1 MKGLIIATHGD
12 LCFGLKDTYEMV
24 VGNFPENTVFLSLK
38 NGMGVDVFKENF
50 KENMMKLKKCDS
62 YLILVDLEGGS
73 PYNTASEY
81 FYSKDYEGKIEIV
94 TGVNLPILVEAID
107 NLEDM
112 EIKELANLL
121 LINEAI
127 GVKKAKKIE
136 KTEEEEEF

>member
-38 NGMGVDVFKENF
+38 KGMGIDSFKKEF
-50 KENMMKLKKCDS
+50 KENMIKLRDCDS

-81 FYSKDYEGKIEIV
+81 FYSKDYEGKIEII
-94 TGVNLPILVEAID
+94 TGVNLPILVEAVD
-107 NLEDM
+107 NLEEM
-112 EIKELANLL
+112 KVNELANLL
-121 LINEAI
+121 LTSEANGI
-127 GVKKAKKIE
+127 KKVE
-136 KTEEEEEF
+136 KFEELEDEEF